1 MGAVM
6 STMSDRGFVAY
17 AAPSTSQR
25 VLKAYLWFIALFHV
39 FVGLSVNMSATFT
52 QMIAN
57 GYGAHVDWTPQ
68 FTYIL
73 HPLGA
78 FMIVLGLLAGAA
90 AREPER
96 YEGVIL
102 GFVVLFVIRALHRLV
117 YGGVLTQAFGIS
129 SSRNTTN
136 MLVFLAQAVA
146 LFLLWRAARTR
157 TRWVTP
163 AAAA

>member
-1 MGAVM
+1 MP
-6 STMSDRGFVAY
+6 T
-17 AAPSTSQR
+17 TSQR
-25 VLKAYLWFIALFHV
+25 VLKAYLWFIALFHL
-39 FVGLSVNMSATFT
+39 FVGVAVNVSPAFT
-52 QMIAN
+52 QMIAR
-57 GYGAHVDWTPQ
+57 GYGATVDWTPQ

-96 YEGVIL
+96 YEGVVL
-102 GFVVLFVIRALHRLV
+102 GFVALFAIRALHRFV

-129 SSRNTTN
+129 GQRNTVN
-136 MLVFLAQAVA
+136 GILFLAQALA

-157 TRWVTP
+157 GRTVTP
-163 AAAA
+163 VATA

>member
-1 MGAVM
+1 MGGPIIHPPTHGCTDM
-6 STMSDRGFVAY
+6 PT
-17 AAPSTSQR
+17 TSQR
-25 VLKAYLWFIALFHV
+25 VLRAYLWFIAIFHL
-39 FVGLSVNMSATFT
+39 FVGVAVNVSPAFT
-52 QMIAN
+52 QMIAR
-57 GYGAHVDWTPQ
+57 GYGATVDWTPQ

-129 SSRNTTN
+129 GSRNTAN
-136 MLVFLAQAVA
+136 MLVFLAQAIL
-146 LFLLWRAARTR
+146 LFVLWRAARTR

-163 AAAA
+163 AATA

>member
-1 MGAVM
+1 M
-6 STMSDRGFVAY
+6 
-17 AAPSTSQR
+17 PNTSQR

-39 FVGLSVNMSATFT
+39 FVGVAVNISPAFT
-52 QMIAN
+52 QMIAR
-57 GYGAHVDWTPQ
+57 GYGATVDWTPQ

-102 GFVVLFVIRALHRLV
+102 GFVVLFAIRALHRVV
-117 YGGVLTQAFGIS
+117 YAGVLSQAFGIS

-136 MLVFLAQAVA
+136 MIIFAVQAVA

-157 TRWVTP
+157 GRTVAP
-163 AAAA
+163 AA

>member
-1 MGAVM
+1 MQ
-6 STMSDRGFVAY
+6 
-17 AAPSTSQR
+17 STSQR
-25 VLKAYLWFIALFHV
+25 ILKAYLWFIALFHL
-39 FVGLSVNMSATFT
+39 FVGVAVNVSPTFT
-52 QMIAN
+52 QMIAR
-57 GYGAHVDWTPQ
+57 GYGAQVDWTPQ

-78 FMIVLGLLAGAA
+78 FMIILGLLAGAA

-102 GFVVLFVIRALHRLV
+102 GFVVLFAIRALHRIV
-117 YGGVLTQAFGIS
+117 YGDVLTQAFGIAP
-129 SSRNTTN
+129 SRNTTN
-136 MLVFLAQAVA
+136 AVIFLAQAIA

-157 TRWVTP
+157 ARMVTP

>member
-1 MGAVM
+1 M
-6 STMSDRGFVAY
+6 
-17 AAPSTSQR
+17 PSTSQR
-25 VLKAYLWFIALFHV
+25 ILKAYLWFIALFHL
-39 FVGLSVNMSATFT
+39 FVGVAVNVSPTFT

-57 GYGAHVDWTPQ
+57 GYGARVDWTPQ

-78 FMIVLGLLAGAA
+78 FMIILGLLAGAA

-102 GFVVLFVIRALHRLV
+102 GFVVLFAIRALHRLV
-117 YGGVLTQAFGIS
+117 YGDMLTQAFGIAP
-129 SSRNTTN
+129 SRNTMN
-136 MLVFLAQAVA
+136 AVLFIAQAIV

-157 TRWVTP
+157 VRTVTP

>member
-1 MGAVM
+1 MP
-6 STMSDRGFVAY
+6 T
-17 AAPSTSQR
+17 TSQR
-25 VLKAYLWFIALFHV
+25 VLKAYLWFIALLHL
-39 FVGLSVNMSATFT
+39 FVGVAVNVSPAFT
-52 QMIAN
+52 QMIAR
-57 GYGAHVDWTPQ
+57 GYGATVDWTPQ

-129 SSRNTTN
+129 RSRNTAN
-136 MLVFLAQAVA
+136 MIVFLAQAIL
-146 LFLLWRAARTR
+146 LFFLWRAARTR
-157 TRWVTP
+157 SRYVAP
-163 AAAA
+163 AATA

>member
-1 MGAVM
+1 MQ
-6 STMSDRGFVAY
+6 
-17 AAPSTSQR
+17 STSQR
-25 VLKAYLWFIALFHV
+25 ILKAYLWFIALFHI
-39 FVGLSVNMSATFT
+39 FVGVAVNVSPTFT

-57 GYGAHVDWTPQ
+57 GYGARVDWTPQ

-78 FMIVLGLLAGAA
+78 FMIILGLLAGAA

-96 YEGVIL
+96 YEGVVL
-102 GFVVLFVIRALHRLV
+102 GFVVLFVIRALHRFV
-117 YGGVLTQAFGIS
+117 YDDVLTQAFGIS
-129 SSRNTTN
+129 SSRNMTN
-136 MLVFLAQAVA
+136 AVIFIAQAIV

-157 TRWVTP
+157 VRTVT

>member
-1 MGAVM
+1 MGEPILHPPRTGIHM
-6 STMSDRGFVAY
+6 PT
-17 AAPSTSQR
+17 TSQR
-25 VLKAYLWFIALFHV
+25 VLKAYLWFIALFHL
-39 FVGLSVNMSATFT
+39 FVGVAVNVSPAFT
-52 QMIAN
+52 QMIAR
-57 GYGAHVDWTPQ
+57 GYGATVDWTPQ

-129 SSRNTTN
+129 GSRNTAN
-136 MLVFLAQAVA
+136 MIVFLAQAIL
-146 LFLLWRAARTR
+146 LFLLWRAARAR
-157 TRWVTP
+157 SRYVAP
-163 AAAA
+163 APTA

>member
-1 MGAVM
+1 MP
-6 STMSDRGFVAY
+6 T
-17 AAPSTSQR
+17 TSQR
-25 VLKAYLWFIALFHV
+25 ILKAYLWFIALFHL
-39 FVGLSVNMSATFT
+39 FVGVAVNVSPAFT
-52 QMIAN
+52 QMIAR
-57 GYGAHVDWTPQ
+57 GYGATVDWTPQ

-90 AREPER
+90 AREPDR

-129 SSRNTTN
+129 SSRNMTN
-136 MLVFLAQAVA
+136 MVVFLVQAIV

-157 TRWVTP
+157 SRYVTP
-163 AAAA
+163 TTTA

>member
-1 MGAVM
+1 
-6 STMSDRGFVAY
+6 MSDRGFVAY
-17 AAPSTSQR
+17 AAPTTSQR
-25 VLKAYLWFIALFHV
+25 VLKAYLWFIALFHL

-96 YEGVIL
+96 YEAVIL
-102 GFVVLFVIRALHRLV
+102 GFVVLFAIRALHRVV
-117 YGGVLTQAFGIS
+117 YGDVLSQAFGIPAS
-129 SSRNTTN
+129 HNTAN
-136 MLVFLAQAVA
+136 LIIFAVQAVG
-146 LFLLWRAARTR
+146 LFVLWRASRPRVRAT
-157 TRWVTP
+157 TT
-163 AAAA
+163 AATA

>member
-1 MGAVM
+1 MP
-6 STMSDRGFVAY
+6 T
-17 AAPSTSQR
+17 TSQR
-25 VLKAYLWFIALFHV
+25 ILKAYLWFIAIFHL
-39 FVGLSVNMSATFT
+39 FVGVAVNVSPAFT
-52 QMIAN
+52 QMIAR
-57 GYGAHVDWTPQ
+57 GYGATVDWTPQ

-129 SSRNTTN
+129 RSRNTAN
-136 MLVFLAQAVA
+136 MIVFLAQAIL
-146 LFLLWRAARTR
+146 LFFLWRAARTR
-157 TRWVTP
+157 SRYVAP
-163 AAAA
+163 AATA

>member
-1 MGAVM
+1 M
-6 STMSDRGFVAY
+6 
-17 AAPSTSQR
+17 SQR

-39 FVGLSVNMSATFT
+39 FVGLSVNMSTTFT

-96 YEGVIL
+96 YEAVIL
-102 GFVVLFVIRALHRLV
+102 GFVVLFAIRALQRVV
-117 YGGVLTQAFGIS
+117 YGDVLSQAFGIAP
-129 SSRNTTN
+129 SRNTMN
-136 MLVFLAQAVA
+136 MVLFVVQAVA
-146 LFLLWRAARTR
+146 LFLLWRASRPRVRSAT
-157 TRWVTP
+157 VT
-163 AAAA
+163 AAA

>member
-1 MGAVM
+1 MQ
-6 STMSDRGFVAY
+6 
-17 AAPSTSQR
+17 STSQR
-25 VLKAYLWFIALFHV
+25 ILKAYLWFIAVFHL
-39 FVGLSVNMSATFT
+39 FVGVAVNVSPTFT
-52 QMIAN
+52 QMIAR
-57 GYGAHVDWTPQ
+57 GYGAQVDWTPQ

-78 FMIVLGLLAGAA
+78 FMIILGLLAGAA

-102 GFVVLFVIRALHRLV
+102 GFVVLFAIRALHRIV
-117 YGGVLTQAFGIS
+117 YGDVLTQAFGIAP
-129 SSRNTTN
+129 SRNTTN
-136 MLVFLAQAVA
+136 AVIFLAQAIA

-157 TRWVTP
+157 ARMVTP